1 MERTSTFRTSRG
13 ASSVISCL
21 LWLAM
26 LAGFGNRAAAQLDEH
41 CTVTLLNRS
50 TQVQPGGWWGFSNL
64 PQQPGFYRV
73 RASCVRDGV
82 TTVGQSDYISLF
94 AVPPDIDIAMGF
106 QEPMPVALRVDSPLT
121 SLTAKGQS
129 VRLTATAVLPDGTT
143 KDVPGPSQ
151 GTFWVSSNPELATV
165 NAEGLVQAVARG
177 VVIIQ
182 ANNEGV
188 VGAVTIN
195 LVIPND
201 ADNDEMTDEFER
213 ANGLNPNDASDAGQD
228 RDSDGLSN
236 LQEFRL
242 NTNPRSPDSDGDGLL
257 DGDEVVRSTNP
268 LLADSD
274 GDGLA
279 DGQEVSRGSNPLSRD
294 TDGDGLA
301 DGIEVELGLSLT
313 TANPVTTVQGR
324 VVDTQGVT
332 VTNAAVTVM
341 RVLTVNTDVAGYF
354 SLPGVPAGLGLI
366 TAEAEIVRIGQL
378 LNGTS
383 LAAAPVAGGVT
394 AVGTIEIGLNAG
406 TVAGLVTNPQG
417 LPVPG
422 ALVTVSSGNDSRN
435 ATADANGRY
444 RVANMTT
451 GVLQVKARDFR
462 SGLRG
467 LAAGELVVNS
477 AVTIDVRLA
486 PFGSVGGT
494 VLAQDNVTPV
504 GAGVLV
510 NYAGPNGQATAT
522 DPLGRYAFEFAPL
535 GGYSVDAS
543 DTSGNRGRS
552 TGNLSATAQVNV
564 NDIAFLGRGR
574 VVGVVR
580 DGASNPANGATVRL
594 FSGSVFGGQFNVT
607 TDGAGRYAISNV
619 FVGTFQVTAQ
629 SGQFAGQAGG
639 AILQEGQTVTNNLTL
654 AGAASIAG
662 IVFRADGLTPISGVR
677 VTLSG
682 LGLGMETDD
691 EGRFRFDALP
701 LSGYSLDAVD
711 AATGDRG
718 RSGAVLSTQGEVRT
732 ANIVLNGLGNVVVT
746 VRNGPGDLVPEA
758 SVRLSG
764 STQFGGSYTGTTSTE
779 GTAAFPGVFAGGFS
793 ASATDPQTGLR
804 GSVSGTVTVGGTTNV
819 VVRLQSYGSIVG
831 RVFQPNGTEGAP
843 GLTVRISGQV
853 GRSTTTGSDG
863 SYRFDLVPT
872 SSYSVDALDASGRLR
887 ARATGVV
894 VSTQGQEAT
903 QNLTLIGLGSV
914 EGIVRDDEGQ
924 PGQNI
929 GVSLSSQAGA
939 FGGSFFAR
947 TDVSGRYR
955 IEGVPVGT
963 FTLSASV
970 RIDQQQCFGS
980 AQGSVASHEQ
990 GVTADLQLDCSLI
1003 PSTTTLYDAN
1013 NFAYNVRENASIQDG
1028 GPGAMYGGDF
1038 GTRRGGFLLDVV
1050 VGGSTNRFVGQG
1062 FASSEEG
1069 GRQLSIRQD
1078 GLSGLNVTR
1087 QVYVPRDG
1095 YFVRYLEILSN
1106 PTGSPITAT
1115 IQVTSHYRFI
1125 QKVQNGFQFDREPR
1139 LISTSSGDAVLST
1152 ADAQSG
1158 DRWLVVDDDED
1169 VDPFVRSTDLP
1180 AVADVFDGQNAPLR
1194 VTAAV
1199 FSVDFN
1205 NRFGRLTRQWSNVT
1219 IPAGGSVAF
1228 LHFGAQQVNRAA
1240 AQASAERLTGLPPE
1254 ALVGMTLEQ
1263 MGLVRNFAM
1272 PLNGV
1277 STQAPLPP
1285 LTGTIEGRTLAG
1297 DGTTPIGGATVSFQS
1312 RNVLFGRTY
1321 NYRANSVGEFRIAG
1335 TINGQGSS
1343 VAVPVGEFD
1352 LTGTHPLSGG
1362 LSATQTGNFPSG
1374 VLNTTRDVLFS
1385 DSGNLMGT
1393 VRRHNGVVASS
1404 GTVVVSGGALL
1415 NPVTLGISSSGTFG
1429 LNGLPASTYNLTVTV
1444 PVAQGSDL
1452 KAASSITLVA
1462 GQTSAADVVMPETGT
1477 VTGLVQREGG
1487 APAVNLAVSLRGENN
1502 LARNTTTDTGGR
1514 FSFFDV
1520 PEGLVI
1526 LDVYDSFSNTA
1537 GHAEAIA
1544 VGDQT
1549 VTANMTL
1556 IAGGSVAGT
1565 VTQPN
1570 GQTAVGAQVTLTSVA
1585 GQFTGVTDDRGR
1597 YEFFLIPPG
1606 PVSVRVNDPATAL
1619 RAFGS
1624 GNLALSG
1631 QTLTLNLVLT
1641 GLGSI
1646 TGTVLLTDAATPVA
1660 GAVVQLTGAASRTA
1674 TTDAQGRYLFDFVP
1688 LRSFTVQST
1697 HPTTGERGAFEGQLT
1712 VNLEVRQA
1720 NIILTPNITVADS
1733 SVVEGNVGT
1742 TNLIFDVRLSS
1753 PSAQEVRVNY
1763 STGGGTA
1770 SANVDYQQTSGTL
1783 VFPPGATNRAV
1794 VVPVIRDVL
1803 IEPSE
1808 TFLLTLSAAVNA
1820 TITDAQGTAVIAND
1834 DGRIGEIHHFAWT
1847 PVGSPQFINQA
1858 FPATLTALDAF
1869 NTLVEDFAGPVA
1881 LSAVAQVPDL
1891 PVGNGQSTWNW
1902 PMATYYHD
1910 ARCQSIYLASEIGV
1924 AREIGGLALE
1934 VTSVPGQPMNA
1945 FTIRMRHTSLSGYA
1959 PNQGWESSG
1968 WTTVFQ
1974 SNVTV
1979 QAAGPLVLR
1988 FPTPFQFNG
1997 VDNLLVDFSFNNS
2010 SYTADGTTRSTETV
2024 LNRSLFYRTDSGSGD
2039 PLNWADENPEPS
2051 IAARVPYITLLGS
2064 RGSIAMAP
2072 TTSAAFTNG
2081 LWTGNV
2087 VVQDTGTNL
2096 VLVADDGDGHK
2107 GSSQAFTVLVRDDVG
2122 ISMVD
2127 TTDPAPVGAPLTYL
2141 IAVTNSGPA
2150 SATGVVVTNILPTT
2164 VAFSSVVASQGSCE
2178 HNDGVLRCEL
2188 GTLLGGSNA
2197 LVTLTVIP
2205 QSAGLLANEAT
2216 VGRTE
2221 ADPYPPN
2228 NTATAFTTVLLPG
2241 LSIDD
2246 VSMVEGNLGTTPM
2259 AFRIRLSY
2267 PSGENVTVSFATT
2280 NGTARSGLD
2289 YTATGGSVTLL
2300 AGQTEAVV
2308 NVPILGD
2315 TSIEDG
2321 ETFRVL
2327 LSNAVGASIID
2338 GEATGTILNDDG
2350 LVGGVHSFAWDAI
2363 ASPQFVGEPFAASLR
2378 ALDVFG
2384 NLVSDFTGTA
2394 ALSGVVDAGQSTNTI
2409 LGELGNLEDFTGTYT
2424 IGFSFTPSTN
2434 LLVTHVRHISGTK
2447 ISIWR
2452 DDGQPVLSQP
2462 VSSIPGTW
2470 LETPLST
2477 PVALESGTRYR
2488 LALYQPNGRIYYRSP
2503 VPSGFTN
2510 GTIDQIVYTAADGFP
2525 TTTTSGYIYLV
2536 DMRYLVG
2543 DSFVTSITPER
2554 TGSFVGGVWSGAVS
2568 VPVAADQAR
2577 LVADDSD
2584 GHTGRSTPFAWVY
2597 RNDLVVRL
2605 FDTPDPAPVGQL
2617 LTYTAI
2623 VTNTGPGTA
2632 TGIRIVD
2639 TLPESVTP
2647 VSATVTGGSCQ
2658 TMGSVVSCTLAN
2670 LAGGTAAEVSIV
2682 VRPNTP
2688 GVVENTIE
2696 VTRDG
2701 ADGNESNNTAIERT
2715 LVLLPTLSVAD
2726 LSIEEG
2732 NAGVSTAT
2740 VEVRLSHPSPSTVTV
2755 NYSTANGT
2763 ATAADYISAS
2773 GSLSFAPGTT
2783 NRTVSVS
2790 IVGDLLL
2797 EPDETI
2803 LFNLSSPGQATLAD
2817 AQATMT
2823 IVNDELIPDAIVV
2836 VSESCQP
2843 GNSLIDPGE
2852 VVTAEFVLRNPGT
2865 LDLNDVTATLLEG
2878 GGVVGP
2884 SGPQNYG
2891 TLAGGGG
2898 SVGRQFSFVA
2908 NGACGASVTATF
2920 QIQDS
2925 RGSLGSVVFS
2935 YVLGTILT
2943 FTEAF
2948 DTVTPP
2954 ALPDGWTSAGSGSS
2968 PGWRTRSDISDSS
2981 PNSVHVSASGSSSVT
2996 ELTSP
3001 ELAVTAANSEFSF
3014 RHRYSTE
3021 SCCDGGVLQI
3031 SINGGAFTEIRQ
3043 AGGSFLQG
3051 GYNGSWWSGSSGGFI
3066 TSRFTMPPSAIGQ
3079 PVRLRWRLTTDTS
3092 VSGEG
3097 WFVDSVILNEA
3108 QCCLP
3113 PAAIDLAVSVLDA
3126 PDPVIIGNL
3135 LNYTVFVTNRG
3146 PATATGVMI
3155 TNTLPPGATFVSAG
3169 TLTGCVT
3176 LGDEVICSLGSLLEG
3191 AVTNAIFTVNAPAAF
3206 GQPTNVVTVGGMEQD
3221 YNLANNRATAVT
3233 TVNRPGLTVSDVVV
3247 TEGNSGTTNANFGIN
3262 LSAPVPLTVT
3272 VGYRT
3277 SDNSA
3282 SSGTDYAGTNGVATF
3297 APGVTNVVVA
3307 VDVLGDALN
3316 EANETLFLS
3325 LINPTNAVLTDSSG
3339 VATIINDDP
3348 LPILRIADVRLTEG
3362 NVGISNV
3369 VFEVT
3374 LSEASGRAVT
3384 VNFITSNG
3392 TAVAGE
3398 DFFSSNGSIR
3408 FDPGQT
3414 NKLVVITVVGDTQIE
3429 QNEGFFVNLSSPS
3442 NAALGD
3448 GQGECLIENDDG
3460 FPGAIHSFQWTA
3472 IPSPQ
3477 YSGEFFT
3484 ATVSARD
3491 GAGSIVADYSET
3503 ATLRGRQG
3511 GLQSTNNLFG
3521 DRTSFFGSSGNY
3533 TMGYVFT
3540 PRTNLLV
3547 THVRHFAGVRVS
3559 IWNNAG
3565 DLLVGQ
3571 SVSSSPGSWR
3581 QTELAQPVELRAG
3594 NVYRIGMYTGGSSY
3608 YYADVQSV
3616 TNGFRDGVITA
3627 GSYSSGDTV
3636 PRIDNS
3642 STLYVVDFVYRVGAS
3657 GDIGVSPET
3666 IEFVDG
3672 SWTGSVRVQVP
3683 GQEVSLIVDD
3693 GDGHLGI
3700 SEPFEVGRRNDLG
3713 VTLSD
3718 APDPADV
3725 GTNLTY
3731 SITLT
3736 NVGPNIST
3744 GVVLTNELPVDS
3756 IFVSAT
3762 ASQGS
3767 CQSSG
3772 QLLVCDLGS
3781 ISGAALVTV
3790 VVRPT
3795 ADHTLTNVVRVT
3807 RTEVDNNPLNN
3818 TAVELTRVNAIR
3830 GGVSAGRVAILA
3842 AEDVETNQYVESAL
3856 RESGQFAEVESFD
3869 VRESNPWSSYEEL
3882 MAYDAVLVYSD
3893 YSFNDS
3899 DGLGDLLADYVD
3911 HGGGVVVAVFALDSG
3926 NGLALTGRIQ
3936 EDGYLPVV
3944 QSSSNNGGEF
3954 LLVPDDAGHPI
3965 LSEVAIDR
3973 ADSFQY
3979 TYDISL
3985 ANGADLVAHWS
3996 EGPLAVATR
4005 QGVGGR
4011 VVALNLYPPFAEPD
4025 VGLRLVA
4032 NALAWAGGDAVAL
4045 PDDIGLSVSSSTSEV
4060 PVEGDLTYTL
4070 LVGNS
4075 GPSAATGVSITNR
4088 LGSIVSLVS
4097 VTASQG
4103 SCAEQQGLVACQ
4115 LGTLASGEAAT
4126 VTITVRALMSGVISN
4141 ITTVSR
4147 NEADYYTPNNRFILN
4162 TPVERPLLEIGD
4174 ATVTE
4179 GNEGVVQVAVEAT
4192 LSNPSALPVSTLWQT
4207 GNGSAFAGSDYRG
4220 TNGILVFT
4228 PGQTNATLSLQV
4240 LGDALNEAEEFFF
4253 VFLGTVTNATYA
4265 RSGTVRITDDDPLP
4279 SVSIEPNAVGEG
4291 DLGSTNLNF
4300 VATLTPVSG
4309 RQVVVT
4315 YATEDGT
4322 ATGGVDYLPSTGSF
4336 QFPPGQSNALVSI
4349 RVFGDYESEP
4359 NEAFLLRLSSP
4370 AGAVLANTDVLGT
4383 IVDDDATPKPVVIL
4397 QQPMDQVGII
4407 GLPTSFG
4414 VLAGGTPP
4422 LAYQWLRNDA
4432 SVQGATGAVFTLGS
4446 VVETNG
4452 GFYSV
4457 RVTNAL
4463 GGLTSSNASLAISTT
4478 GVVGFFT
4485 DFNPG
4490 QEGMSGPIG
4499 AAGLAPRRIPDIA
4512 TEPLG
4517 GLRMLAINEVSNS
4530 GQSAALVNRLP
4541 AIEAWVRGGGR
4552 LIVHDRSTGMTS
4564 SNRFLLGAPGT
4575 QSVRSSS
4582 VSGRVTPPGGGPIV
4596 DGPFGILDDDTLNSG
4611 NTLVFGHVLGSSLP
4625 EGSQPALHAAGNTNS
4640 VIAFSYPLG
4649 AGHVYYSSIL
4659 LDCYLSGGGCESST
4673 IASTLAEIYLPNVL
4687 AYMNSV
4693 MPEVGFPSGDRQ
4705 LAGDI
4710 SSDTTQPQPQ
4720 RVLQSAGRILPPEEV
4735 VIYAGWSGRSLTVRF
4750 ATLPGRAYVLEFN
4763 DSMNRE
4769 GWRPLKTLQ
4778 GDGSV
4783 QQIVCPSD
4791 EAELRFYRVR
4801 MD

>member
-1 MERTSTFRTSRG
+1 M
-13 ASSVISCL
+13 SCL
-21 LWLAM
+21 LWFALF
-26 LAGFGNRAAAQLDEH
+26 AGFGNRAAAQLDEH

-73 RASCVRDGV
+73 RASCTRDGV

-106 QEPMPVALRVDSPLT
+106 QEPMPVALRVDSPLS

-151 GTFWVSSNPELATV
+151 GTFWVSSNPEIATV

-201 ADNDEMTDEFER
+201 ADNDQMTDEFER

-294 TDGDGLA
+294 TDADGIA

-313 TANPVTTVQGR
+313 SANPVTTIQGR

-341 RVLTVNTDVAGYF
+341 RVLTVNTDVAGFF
-354 SLPGVPAGLGLI
+354 SLSGVPAGLGPI

-383 LAAAPVAGGVT
+383 LAAAPVAGGIT

-422 ALVTVSSGNDSRN
+422 ALVSVSSGNDTRN

-444 RVANMTT
+444 RVANMST

-467 LAAGELVVNS
+467 LAVGELVVNS
-477 AVTIDVRLA
+477 AVTINVRLA

-494 VLAQDNVTPV
+494 VLAQDNATPV

-510 NYAGPNGQATAT
+510 NFAGPSSQATAT
-522 DPLGRYAFEFAPL
+522 DPLGRYTFEFAPL
-535 GGYSVDAS
+535 GGYAVDAS

-552 TGNLSATAQVNV
+552 SGNLSATAQVNV

-580 DGASNPANGATVRL
+580 DGASNPVNGANVRL
-594 FSGSVFGGQFNVT
+594 FSGSVFGGQFNAT

-629 SGQFAGQAGG
+629 SGQFAGQVGG

-662 IVFRADGLTPISGVR
+662 VVFRADGLTPIGGVR

-701 LSGYSLDAVD
+701 LTGYTLDAVD
-711 AATGDRG
+711 TATADRG

-746 VRNGPGDLVPEA
+746 VRNGPGDLVPGA
-758 SVRLSG
+758 SVRVNG
-764 STQFGGSYTGTTSTE
+764 STQFGGSFTGTTSSE

-793 ASATDPQTGLR
+793 SSATDPVTGLA

-819 VVRLQSYGSIVG
+819 VVRLQSYGSILG

-853 GRSTTTGSDG
+853 GRSTTTGLDG

-894 VSTQGQEAT
+894 VSTQGQEAS

-914 EGIVRDDEGQ
+914 AGIVRDDEGQ

-947 TDVSGRYR
+947 TDVTGRYR
-955 IEGVPVGT
+955 IEGVPVGA
-963 FTLSASV
+963 FTLNASV

-980 AQGSVASHEQ
+980 AQGSIASHEQ

-1013 NFAYNVRENASIQDG
+1013 NFAYSVRENASIQDG
-1028 GPGAMYGGDF
+1028 GPGSMYGGDF
-1038 GTRRGGFLLDVV
+1038 ATRRGGFLLDVI
-1050 VGGSTNRFVGQG
+1050 VGGSTNRFVGQE
-1062 FASSEEG
+1062 FATSEEG
-1069 GRQLSIRQD
+1069 GRQLSIRQNEL
-1078 GLSGLNVTR
+1078 GGLNVTR

-1115 IQVTSHYRFI
+1115 IQVSSHYRFI

-1139 LISTSSGDAVLST
+1139 LISTSSGDAVLSI
-1152 ADAQSG
+1152 ADAVTG

-1180 AVADVFDGQNAPLR
+1180 SVADVFEGTNAPTR
-1194 VTAAV
+1194 VSAAV

-1205 NRFGRLTRQWSNVT
+1205 NRFGRLVRQWSNVT

-1228 LHFGAQQVNRAA
+1228 LHFGSQQVNRAA

-1272 PLNGV
+1272 PSNGV
-1277 STQAPLPP
+1277 STQVPLAP
-1285 LTGTIEGRTLAG
+1285 LTGTIEGRTLSG

-1321 NYRANSVGEFRIAG
+1321 NLRANSASEFRIAG
-1335 TINGQGSS
+1335 SINGQGSS
-1343 VAVPVGEFD
+1343 VAVPVGEFA
-1352 LTGTHPLSGG
+1352 LTGAHPLSGG
-1362 LSATQTGNFPSG
+1362 LSAPQTGNFPSG
-1374 VLNTTRDVLFS
+1374 VLNTTQDVLFS

-1415 NPVTLGISSSGTFG
+1415 NPVTLRISSSGTFG
-1429 LNGLPASTYNLTVTV
+1429 LNGLPSSTYNLTVTV

-1452 KAASSITLVA
+1452 KASISFTVVA

-1502 LARNTTTDTGGR
+1502 LARNATTDTGGR

-1520 PEGLVI
+1520 PAGLVI
-1526 LDVYDSFSNTA
+1526 LDVYDAFSNTA

-1570 GQTAVGAQVTLTSVA
+1570 GQTAAGAQVTLTSVA

-1631 QTLTLNLVLT
+1631 QTLTLNLALT

-1646 TGTVLLTDAATPVA
+1646 TGTVLLTDAVTPLA

-1697 HPTTGERGAFEGQLT
+1697 HPTTGERGSFDGQLT

-1720 NIILTPNITVADS
+1720 NIILTPNITVADT

-1742 TNLIFDVRLSS
+1742 TNAIFDVRLSS
-1753 PSAQEVRVNY
+1753 PAAQEVRVNY
-1763 STGGGTA
+1763 ATGGGTA
-1770 SANVDYQQTSGTL
+1770 VANLDYQLTSGTL
-1783 VFPPGATNRAV
+1783 VFPPGTTNRSV
-1794 VVPVIRDVL
+1794 VVPVVGEVL

-1820 TITDAQGTAVIAND
+1820 TITDAQGTALIAND
-1834 DGRIGEIHHFAWT
+1834 DGQIGEIHHFAWT
-1847 PVGSPQFINQA
+1847 PVASPQFINQA
-1858 FPATLTALDAF
+1858 FPVTLTALDAF

-1891 PVGNGQSTWNW
+1891 PVGTGQSTWNW
-1902 PMATYYHD
+1902 PLATYYHD
-1910 ARCQSIYLASEIGV
+1910 ARCQSIYLASEIGP

-1934 VTSVPGQPMNA
+1934 VTSVPGQRMNA

-1997 VDNLLVDFSFNNS
+1997 VDNLLVDFSFNNG

-2039 PLNWADENPEPS
+2039 PLNWAGVDPQPS

-2072 TTSAAFTNG
+2072 TTTAAFSNG

-2150 SATGVVVTNILPTT
+2150 SATGVVVTNVLPTT
-2164 VAFSSVVASQGSCE
+2164 VAFTSVVASQGSCE

-2216 VGRTE
+2216 VGRAE

-2228 NTATAFTTVLLPG
+2228 NTASAFTTVLLPG

-2246 VSMVEGNLGTTPM
+2246 VSRIEGNLGNSPM
-2259 AFRIRLSY
+2259 TFRVRLSY
-2267 PSGENVTVSFATT
+2267 PSGGNVTVNFATT
-2280 NGTARSGLD
+2280 NGTALAGLD
-2289 YTATGGSVTLL
+2289 YTTTSGTVTLA

-2315 TSIEDG
+2315 TNIEDG
-2321 ETFRVL
+2321 ETFRVR
-2327 LSNAVGASIID
+2327 LSGAVGASIID

-2350 LVGGVHSFAWDAI
+2350 VIGGVHSFAWDAI
-2363 ASPQFVGEPFAASLR
+2363 SSPQFIGEPFAASLR

-2384 NLVSDFTGTA
+2384 NLVPDFEGTVSLA
-2394 ALSGVVDAGQSTNTI
+2394 AVVGGGQATNTI
-2409 LGELGNLEDFTGTYT
+2409 LGELSNLQNFTGTYT

-2447 ISIWR
+2447 VSIWR

-2462 VSSIPGTW
+2462 VSSTPGTW
-2470 LETPLST
+2470 LDTALPT
-2477 PVALESGTRYR
+2477 PVTLQSGTRYR
-2488 LALYQPNGRIYYRSP
+2488 LALYQPNGLIYYRSP

-2510 GTIDQIVYTAADGFP
+2510 GTIDQIVYTPNDAFP
-2525 TTTTSGYIYLV
+2525 TTTASGYVYLV
-2536 DMRYLVG
+2536 DIRYLVG
-2543 DSFVTSITPER
+2543 DSFSTSVAPER
-2554 TGSFVGGVWSGAVS
+2554 TGAFMDGAWSGEVT
-2568 VPVAADQAR
+2568 VPVAADELR
-2577 LVADDSD
+2577 LVADDLD
-2584 GHTGRSTPFAWVY
+2584 GHTGRSVPFASVY
-2597 RNDLVVRL
+2597 RNDLIVRL
-2605 FDTPDPAPVGQL
+2605 SDTPDPAPVGQL

-2623 VTNTGPGTA
+2623 VTNTGPGAA

-2639 TLPESVTP
+2639 TLPSSVTP
-2647 VSATVTGGSCQ
+2647 VSATVAGGSCE
-2658 TMGSVVSCTLAN
+2658 TVGSVVTCTLAS
-2670 LAGGTAAEVSIV
+2670 LAAGTAADVLIV
-2682 VRPNTP
+2682 VRPNAP
-2688 GVVENTIE
+2688 GALVNSVQ

-2701 ADGNESNNTAIERT
+2701 ADGNESNNTATAGT

-2726 LSIEEG
+2726 VSIEEG
-2732 NAGVSTAT
+2732 NSGVTTAT
-2740 VEVRLSHPSPSTVTV
+2740 LDVRLSHPSPSTVTV
-2755 NYSTANGT
+2755 NYITANGT
-2763 ATAADYISAS
+2763 ATSADFISAS
-2773 GSLSFAPGTT
+2773 GSLSFPPGTT

-2803 LFNLSSPGQATLAD
+2803 LLNLSSPNQATLAD
-2817 AQATMT
+2817 GQATLT
-2823 IVNDELIPDAIVV
+2823 ILNDELIPDAIVV

-2843 GNSLIDPGE
+2843 GNNLIDPGE
-2852 VVTAEFVLRNPGT
+2852 VVTAEFVLRNPGR
-2865 LDLNDVTATLLEG
+2865 LDLNEVTATLLEG

-2891 TLAGGGG
+2891 TVAGGGG

-2920 QIQDS
+2920 QLQDS
-2925 RGSLGSVVFS
+2925 RGNLGFVTFS

-2954 ALPDGWTSAGSGSS
+2954 AIPSGWTSAGSGSS
-2968 PGWRTRSDISDSS
+2968 TGWRTRSDIRDSS
-2981 PNSVHVSASGSSSVT
+2981 PNSIFVNAPGSSSVS

-3001 ELAVTAANSEFSF
+3001 AFGVTAANSEFSF

-3021 SCCDGGVLQI
+3021 SCCDGGILQI
-3031 SINGGAFTEIRQ
+3031 SINGGAFTEILQ

-3051 GYNGSWWSGSSGGFI
+3051 GYNGSRWSGSSGGFI
-3066 TSRFTMPPSAIGQ
+3066 TSRFAMPPSAIGQ
-3079 PVRLRWRLTTDTS
+3079 SVRLRWRLTTDTS

-3097 WFVDSVILNEA
+3097 WYVDTVILNEA
-3108 QCCLP
+3108 QCCLSP
-3113 PAAIDLAVSVLDA
+3113 TAIDLAVSVSDT
-3126 PDPVIIGNL
+3126 PDPIILGNL
-3135 LNYTVFVTNRG
+3135 LSYAVSVTNRG
-3146 PATATGVMI
+3146 PAAATGVMI
-3155 TNTLPPGATFVSAG
+3155 TNTLPPGATLVSAG
-3169 TLTGCVT
+3169 ALNGCVT
-3176 LGDEVICSLGSLLEG
+3176 LGADVVCSLGSLAAG
-3191 AVTNAIFTVNAPAAF
+3191 TATNAVFTVNAPLAF
-3206 GQPTNVVTVGGMEQD
+3206 GQATNIVAVGATEQD
-3221 YNLANNRATAVT
+3221 FNLANNRATAVT

-3247 TEGNSGTTNANFGIN
+3247 TEGNSGTTNANFAIN
-3262 LSAPVPLTVT
+3262 LSAPIPLAVT
-3272 VGYRT
+3272 VAYRT
-3277 SDNSA
+3277 SDNTA
-3282 SSGTDYAGTNGVATF
+3282 SVGTDYVGTNGVATL
-3297 APGVTNVVVA
+3297 APGTTNLVISVG
-3307 VDVLGDALN
+3307 VLGDTLN
-3316 EANETLFLS
+3316 EINESFFFT
-3325 LINPTNAVLTDSSG
+3325 LINPTNAVLSDSSAL
-3339 VATIINDDP
+3339 ATILNDDP

-3369 VFEVT
+3369 IFEVT
-3374 LSEASGRAVT
+3374 LSGPSGRTVS
-3384 VNFITSNG
+3384 VNFSTSNG

-3398 DFFSSNGSIR
+3398 DYLFSSGSIR

-3414 NKLVVITVVGDTQIE
+3414 NKWIVITVAGDTKIE
-3429 QNEGFFVNLSSPS
+3429 PDENFFVNLSSPS
-3442 NAALGD
+3442 TAALGD
-3448 GQGECLIENDDG
+3448 GQGECIISNDDG
-3460 FPGAIHSFQWTA
+3460 LPGAIHSFQWSA
-3472 IPSPQ
+3472 ISSPQ
-3477 YSGEFFT
+3477 YAGEAFA
-3484 ATVSARD
+3484 ATVTARD
-3491 GAGSIVADYSET
+3491 GSGAIISDYSET
-3503 ATLRGRQG
+3503 VGLRGRRG
-3511 GLQSTNNLFG
+3511 GLESTNNLFG

-3540 PRTNLLV
+3540 PGTNLLV
-3547 THVRHFAGVRVS
+3547 THVRHFAGTRVS

-3565 DLLVGQ
+3565 DLLIGQ
-3571 SVSSSPGSWR
+3571 PVSSSPGSWR

-3608 YYADVQSV
+3608 YYTDIQSV
-3616 TNGFRDGVITA
+3616 TNGFRDGVINA
-3627 GSYSSGDTV
+3627 GSYSSGDAI
-3636 PRIDNS
+3636 PRIDD
-3642 STLYVVDFVYRVGAS
+3642 STSLYVVDFVYRVGAT
-3657 GDIGVSPET
+3657 GDIGVEPEA
-3666 IEFVDG
+3666 IDFVDG
-3672 SWTGSVRVQVP
+3672 TWTGSIRVVEP
-3683 GQEVSLIVDD
+3683 GEDVSLIVDD
-3693 GDGHLGI
+3693 QNGHLGI
-3700 SEPFEVGRRNDLG
+3700 SDPFEVELRNDLA
-3713 VTLSD
+3713 VSISD

-3731 SITLT
+3731 SITIT
-3736 NVGPNIST
+3736 NVGPSVST
-3744 GVVLTNELPVDS
+3744 GVMLTNEIPVES

-3762 ASQGS
+3762 ASQGD
-3767 CQSSG
+3767 CESSG
-3772 QLLVCDLGS
+3772 NLLVCDLGTVS
-3781 ISGAALVTV
+3781 DSALVTV

-3795 ADHTLTNVVRVT
+3795 ADQTLTNLARVT
-3807 RTEVDNNPLNN
+3807 RTEVDNYPVNN
-3818 TAVELTRVNAIR
+3818 TAQALTRVNSLR

-3842 AEDVETNQYVESAL
+3842 AEDVGINEAVESML
-3856 RESGQFAEVESFD
+3856 RDSGLFSAVESFD
-3869 VRESNPWSSYEEL
+3869 VRNGNPWSSYEEL
-3882 MAYDAVLVYSD
+3882 QAYDAVLVYSD
-3893 YSFNDS
+3893 YSFGDAE
-3899 DGLGDLLADYVD
+3899 GLGDLLADYVD
-3911 HGGGVVVAVFALDSG
+3911 QGGGVVVAVFALDSSG
-3926 NGLALTGRIQ
+3926 GLALTGRIQ
-3936 EDGYLPVV
+3936 NDEYLPILP
-3944 QSSSNNGGEF
+3944 SSSNNGGEF
-3954 LLVPDDAGHPI
+3954 YLVPDRPDHPI
-3965 LSEVAIDR
+3965 LREVATDA

-3979 TYDISL
+3979 TYDVAL
-3985 ANGADLVAHWS
+3985 AQGAEQVAHWS
-3996 EGPLAVATR
+3996 DGPLAVATR
-4005 QGVGGR
+4005 EVGGGR
-4011 VVALNLYPPFAEPD
+4011 VVALNLYPPYAEAA
-4025 VGLRLVA
+4025 VGARLMA
-4032 NALAWAGGDAVAL
+4032 NALAWAGGDVVAL
-4045 PDDIGLSVSSSTSEV
+4045 PEDLSLAVTTSTTEV
-4060 PVEGDLTYTL
+4060 PVESELIYTL
-4070 LVGNS
+4070 RVENS
-4075 GPSAATGVSITNR
+4075 GPSDATGLILSNR
-4088 LGSIVSLVS
+4088 LGTIVSLVAAN
-4097 VTASQG
+4097 ASQG
-4103 SCAEQQGLVACQ
+4103 SCDEQEGLVTCG
-4115 LGTLASGEAAT
+4115 LGTLAAGEHAT
-4126 VTITVRALMSGVISN
+4126 VTITVRAQISGMITN
-4141 ITTVSR
+4141 IATVSR
-4147 NEADYYTPNNRFILN
+4147 NEADFYTPNNRSTLI
-4162 TPVERPLLEIGD
+4162 TVVEPPLLEIGD
-4174 ATVTE
+4174 ATVAE
-4179 GNEGVVQVAVEAT
+4179 GDEGEVQVVLEAT
-4192 LSNPSALPVSTLWQT
+4192 LSNPSALPVSTLWLT

-4220 TNGILVFT
+4220 TNGPLVFA
-4228 PGQTNATLSLQV
+4228 PGQTNVTVSIQV
-4240 LGDALNEAEEFFF
+4240 LGDLLDESDEFFF
-4253 VFLGTVTNATYA
+4253 VYVGAVTNATYV
-4265 RSGTVRITDDDPLP
+4265 RSGTVTITDDDPLP
-4279 SVSIEPNAVGEG
+4279 STSFEPGSVQEG
-4291 DLGSTNLNF
+4291 DLGSTNLILI
-4300 VATLTPVSG
+4300 ARLAPASG
-4309 RQVVVT
+4309 RQVSVS
-4315 YATEDGT
+4315 YSTEDASAGS
-4322 ATGGVDYLPSTGSF
+4322 GVDYQASTGSIIF
-4336 QFPPGQSNALVSI
+4336 QPGQTNASVSI
-4349 RVFGDYESEP
+4349 RVFGDYESEA
-4359 NEAFLLRLSSP
+4359 NETFLLRLSSP
-4370 AGAVLANTDVLGT
+4370 VGAMLANTEVSGT
-4383 IVDDDATPKPVVIL
+4383 ILDDDSTPKPVVLL

-4432 SVQGATGAVFTLGS
+4432 SIPGATGAVFTLS
-4446 VVETNG
+4446 QVVETNAG
-4452 GFYSV
+4452 LYSV
-4457 RVTNAL
+4457 LVTNVV
-4463 GGLTSSNASLAISTT
+4463 GGLLSSNAALTLATS
-4478 GVVGFFT
+4478 GMVGFFT
-4485 DFNPG
+4485 DLNPG
-4490 QEGMSGPIG
+4490 QDGMSGPIG
-4499 AAGLAPRRIPDIA
+4499 AAGLSARRIPDIA
-4512 TEPLG
+4512 NEPLG
-4517 GLRMLAINEVSNS
+4517 GLRILAINEASNS
-4530 GQSAALVNRLP
+4530 GMSAALQNRLP

-4552 LIVHDRSTGMTS
+4552 LIVHDRTTGTTS
-4564 SNRFLLGAPGT
+4564 SNRFLFGAPGT

-4582 VSGRVTPPGGGPIV
+4582 VSGRVIPPGEGLVV
-4596 DGPFGILDDDTLNSG
+4596 DGPFGILDDDMLNSV
-4611 NTLVFGHVLGSSLP
+4611 NTLVFGHVSGSTLP
-4625 EGSQPALHAAGNTNS
+4625 EGSQPVLHAAGNTNS

-4659 LDCYLSGGGCESST
+4659 LDCYLAGGGCESAA
-4673 IASTLAEIYLPNVL
+4673 IAPVLAEIYLPNVL

-4693 MPEVGFPSGDRQ
+4693 MPEGGFPSADRL
-4705 LAGDI
+4705 LAGDT
-4710 SSDTTQPQPQ
+4710 SNVTTQPQPQ
-4720 RVLQSAGRILPPEEV
+4720 RFLLSENRTLPPEEV
-4735 VIYAGWSGRSLTVRF
+4735 VIYMGWSGRSLTIRF
-4750 ATLPGRAYVLEFN
+4750 ATLPGRAYVVEFT
-4763 DSMNRE
+4763 DSLNRD

-4801 MD
+4801 MDSGK